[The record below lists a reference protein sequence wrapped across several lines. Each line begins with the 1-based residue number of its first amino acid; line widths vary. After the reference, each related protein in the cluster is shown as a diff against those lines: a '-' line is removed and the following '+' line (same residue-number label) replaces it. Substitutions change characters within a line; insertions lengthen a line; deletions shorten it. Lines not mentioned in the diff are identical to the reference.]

1 MTPEELR
8 NIIDRAHY
16 FGLLQK
22 NLDGQLV
29 HAPFS
34 LTPYQLPSSLIS
46 QLQIHTQWSSLLF
59 WKVAQNSDFLRE
71 ILEPTAKVDEFV
83 RFLLSLIPQE
93 KRQDQ
98 QLLINRNDFLFE
110 RKENGELQPLQVE
123 FNTISAS
130 FAHLSGRVTALHQQ
144 LQQENIL
151 KAAPL
156 PHDAIVGFAS
166 GIKETIENLGWQ
178 DAALLMLVQ
187 PKERNWFDQMG
198 LFAALS
204 QRGVRVVRATLV
216 EVHQKGKLKN
226 GDLWVGPQRI
236 GVVYFRAG
244 YAPGDLPDEDSRSA
258 RRMLE
263 ASSAVLV
270 PEASMQLAGTK
281 KIQQVLAEYGIL
293 SEFVPE
299 SVADQLKAYFAMMF
313 GLEEEVEGSPA
324 RDFLAENAEQFVLK
338 PQREGGGNNVY
349 GAEIRDFLTSLT
361 TSEDRAWIAMKRI
374 EAETVESLLVVQEQA
389 QSHQSISELG
399 IFGLLRAQSD
409 DLRIN
414 MPVGHLVRTKASNVN
429 EGGVV
434 AGYACLN
441 SLISTDQ

>member
-34 LTPYQLPSSLIS
+34 LTPYKLPSSLIS

-83 RFLLSLIPQE
+83 RFLLSLIPNE

-156 PHDAIVGFAS
+156 PHDAIAGFAS

-204 QRGVRVVRATLV
+204 HRGARVVRATLA

-226 GDLWVGPQRI
+226 GDLWVGQQRI

-281 KIQQVLAEYGIL
+281 KIQQVLADSSIL

-313 GLEEEVEGSPA
+313 GLEE
-324 RDFLAENAEQFVLK
+324 AE
-338 PQREGGGNNVY
+338 
-349 GAEIRDFLTSLT
+349 
-361 TSEDRAWIAMKRI
+361 
-374 EAETVESLLVVQEQA
+374 
-389 QSHQSISELG
+389 
-399 IFGLLRAQSD
+399 
-409 DLRIN
+409 
-414 MPVGHLVRTKASNVN
+414 
-429 EGGVV
+429 
-434 AGYACLN
+434 
-441 SLISTDQ
+441 

>member
-22 NLDGQLV
+22 NLNGQLV

-156 PHDAIVGFAS
+156 PHDAIAGFAS

-204 QRGVRVVRATLV
+204 QRGVRVVRATLA

-236 GVVYFRAG
+236 GIVYFRAG

-281 KIQQVLAEYGIL
+281 KIQQVLADYSIL

-313 GLEEEVEGSPA
+313 GLEEEVEGRPA
-324 RDFLAENAEQFVLK
+324 REFLAENAEQYVLK

-349 GAEIRDFLTSLT
+349 GAEIRDFLTSLP

-374 EAETVESLLVVQEQA
+374 EAETAESLLVVQEQA
-389 QSHQSISELG
+389 QSRQSISELG
-399 IFGLLRAQSD
+399 IFGLLRAQSG
-409 DLRIN
+409 DLRMN

-441 SLISTDQ
+441 SLISTNQ

>member
-46 QLQIHTQWSSLLF
+46 QLQIHTQWSNLLF

-123 FNTISAS
+123 FNTIAAS

-156 PHDAIVGFAS
+156 PHDAIAGFAS
-166 GIKETIENLGWQ
+166 GIKETIENLGWR
-178 DAALLMLVQ
+178 DSALLILVQ

-204 QRGVRVVRATLV
+204 QRGVKVVRATLA

-244 YAPGDLPDEDSRSA
+244 YSPGDLPDEESRSA

-263 ASSAVLV
+263 ASTAVLV

-281 KIQQVLAEYGIL
+281 KIQQVLADYSIL

-313 GLEEEVEGSPA
+313 GLEEEVEGRPA
-324 RDFLAENAEQFVLK
+324 REFLVENAEQYVLK

-349 GAEIRDFLTSLT
+349 GAEIKDFLTSLP

-374 EAETVESLLVVQEQA
+374 EAETAESLLVVQEQA
-389 QSHQSISELG
+389 QSRQSISELG
-399 IFGLLRAQSD
+399 IFGLLRAQSG
-409 DLRIN
+409 DLRMN
-414 MPVGHLVRTKASNVN
+414 MPVGHLVRTKASDVN

-441 SLISTDQ
+441 SLTSTNQ

>member
-151 KAAPL
+151 KVAPL
-156 PHDAIVGFAS
+156 PHDAIAGFAS

-204 QRGVRVVRATLV
+204 QRGVRVVRATLA

-236 GVVYFRAG
+236 GIVYFRAG

-281 KIQQVLAEYGIL
+281 KIQQVLAESGIL

-299 SVADQLKAYFAMMF
+299 SVADQLMAYFAMMF
-313 GLEEEVEGSPA
+313 GLEEEVEGRPA
-324 RDFLAENAEQFVLK
+324 REFLAENAEQYVLK

-349 GAEIRDFLTSLT
+349 GAEIRDFLTSLPK
-361 TSEDRAWIAMKRI
+361 SEDRAWIAMKRI
-374 EAETVESLLVVQEQA
+374 EAETAESLLVVQEQA
-389 QSHQSISELG
+389 QSRQSISELG
-399 IFGLLRAQSD
+399 IFGLLRAQSG
-409 DLRIN
+409 DLRMN

-441 SLISTDQ
+441 SLISTNQ

>member
-8 NIIDRAHY
+8 NIVDRAHY

-83 RFLLSLIPQE
+83 RFLLSLIPNE

-151 KAAPL
+151 KADPL
-156 PHDAIVGFAS
+156 PHDAISGFAS

-281 KIQQVLAEYGIL
+281 KIQQVLADSSIL

-313 GLEEEVEGSPA
+313 SLEEEVEGRPA
-324 RDFLAENAEQFVLK
+324 REFLAENAEQFVLK

-349 GAEIRDFLTSLT
+349 GAEIRDFLTSLP

-374 EAETVESLLVVQEQA
+374 EAETAESLLVVQEQA

>member
-34 LTPYQLPSSLIS
+34 LTPYQLPSTLIS
-46 QLQIHTQWSSLLF
+46 QLKIHTQWSSLLF

-83 RFLLSLIPQE
+83 RFLLSLIPNE

-110 RKENGELQPLQVE
+110 RKENGGPQPLQVE
-123 FNTISAS
+123 LNTISAS
-130 FAHLSGRVTALHQQ
+130 FAHLSERVTTFHQQ

-151 KAAPL
+151 KVAPL
-156 PHDAIVGFAS
+156 AHDAIAGFAV
-166 GIKETIENLGWQ
+166 GIKETIEELGWQ

-204 QRGVRVVRATLV
+204 QRGVKVVRATLA
-216 EVHQKGKLKN
+216 EVHDRGKLKN

-244 YAPGDLPDEDSRSA
+244 YSPGDLPDQESRSA
-258 RRMLE
+258 RRMME

-281 KIQQVLAEYGIL
+281 KIQQVLAGSGVL
-293 SEFVPE
+293 SQFVPE
-299 SVADQLKAYFAMMF
+299 AVGEELKAYFAMMF
-313 GLEEEVEGSPA
+313 GLEEEVEGQTA
-324 RDFLAENAEQFVLK
+324 REFLAENAEQYVLK

-349 GAEIRDFLTSLT
+349 GAEIRDFLTSLP

-374 EAETVESLLVVQEQA
+374 EAETSESLLVVQEQA
-389 QSHQSISELG
+389 QYHQCISELG
-399 IFGLLRAQSD
+399 IFGLLRAQSG

-441 SLISTDQ
+441 SLVSTD

>member
-156 PHDAIVGFAS
+156 PHDAIAGFAS

-204 QRGVRVVRATLV
+204 QRGVKVVRATLA

-281 KIQQVLAEYGIL
+281 KIQQVLADSSIL

-313 GLEEEVEGSPA
+313 GLEEEVEGRPA
-324 RDFLAENAEQFVLK
+324 REFLAENAEQYVLK

-349 GAEIRDFLTSLT
+349 GAEIRDFLTSLP

-374 EAETVESLLVVQEQA
+374 EAETAESLLVVQEQA

>member
-83 RFLLSLIPQE
+83 RFLLSLIPNE

-156 PHDAIVGFAS
+156 PHDAIAGFAS

-204 QRGVRVVRATLV
+204 QRGVKVVRATLA

-244 YAPGDLPDEDSRSA
+244 YAPGDLPDEESRSA

-281 KIQQVLAEYGIL
+281 KIQQVLADSSIL

-313 GLEEEVEGSPA
+313 GLEEEVEGQTA
-324 RDFLAENAEQFVLK
+324 REFLAENAEQYVLK

-349 GAEIRDFLTSLT
+349 GAEIRDFLTSLP

-374 EAETVESLLVVQEQA
+374 EAETTESLLVVQEQA

>member
-156 PHDAIVGFAS
+156 PHDAIAGFAS
-166 GIKETIENLGWQ
+166 GIKETIENLGWR
-178 DAALLMLVQ
+178 DSALLILVQ

-204 QRGVRVVRATLV
+204 QRGVKVVRATLA

-244 YAPGDLPDEDSRSA
+244 YAPGDLPDEESRSA

-263 ASSAVLV
+263 ASTAVLV

-281 KIQQVLAEYGIL
+281 KIQQVLADYSIL

-313 GLEEEVEGSPA
+313 GLEEEVEGRPA
-324 RDFLAENAEQFVLK
+324 REFLAENAEQYVLK

-349 GAEIRDFLTSLT
+349 GAEIKDFLTSLP

-374 EAETVESLLVVQEQA
+374 EAETAESLLVVQEQA
-389 QSHQSISELG
+389 QSRQSISELG
-399 IFGLLRAQSD
+399 IFGLLRAQSG
-409 DLRIN
+409 DLRMN
-414 MPVGHLVRTKASNVN
+414 MPVGHLVRTKASDVN

-441 SLISTDQ
+441 SLTSTNQ

>member
-8 NIIDRAHY
+8 NIVDRAHY

-22 NLDGQLV
+22 NPDGKLV

-34 LTPYQLPSSLIS
+34 LTPYQLPSTLIS
-46 QLQIHTQWSSLLF
+46 QLKIHTQWSSLLF

-144 LQQENIL
+144 LQQENFL
-151 KAAPL
+151 KAVPL
-156 PHDAIVGFAS
+156 PHDAIAGFAS

-204 QRGVRVVRATLV
+204 QRGVRVVRATLA

-281 KIQQVLAEYGIL
+281 KIQQVLADSSIL

-313 GLEEEVEGSPA
+313 GLEEEVEGRPA
-324 RDFLAENAEQFVLK
+324 REFLAENAEQFVLK

-349 GAEIRDFLTSLT
+349 GAEIRDFLTSLP

-374 EAETVESLLVVQEQA
+374 EAETTESLLVVQEQA
-389 QSHQSISELG
+389 QYHQCISELG
-399 IFGLLRAQSD
+399 IFGLLRAQSG

-441 SLISTDQ
+441 SLVSTD

>member
-8 NIIDRAHY
+8 NIVDRAHY

-22 NLDGQLV
+22 NPDGQLV
-29 HAPFS
+29 HVPFS
-34 LTPYQLPSSLIS
+34 LTPYQLPASLIS

-83 RFLLSLIPQE
+83 RFLLSLIPNE

-110 RKENGELQPLQVE
+110 RKENGDLQPLQVE
-123 FNTISAS
+123 LNTISAS
-130 FAHLSGRVTALHQQ
+130 FAHLSERITTFHQQ

-151 KAAPL
+151 KVAPL
-156 PHDAIVGFAS
+156 SHDAIAGFAV
-166 GIKETIENLGWQ
+166 GIKETIEELGWQ
-178 DAALLMLVQ
+178 YAALLMLVQ

-204 QRGVRVVRATLV
+204 QRGVKVVRATLA
-216 EVHQKGKLKN
+216 EVHDRGKLKN

-244 YAPGDLPDEDSRSA
+244 YSPGDLPDEESRSA
-258 RRMLE
+258 RRMME

-281 KIQQVLAEYGIL
+281 KIQQVLVGSGVL
-293 SEFVPE
+293 SQFVPE
-299 SVADQLKAYFAMMF
+299 SVGEQLKAYFAMMF
-313 GLEEEVEGSPA
+313 GLEEEVEGRTA
-324 RDFLAENAEQFVLK
+324 REFLAENAEQYVLK

-349 GAEIRDFLTSLT
+349 GAEIRDFLTSLPT
-361 TSEDRAWIAMKRI
+361 NEDRAWIAMKRI
-374 EAETVESLLVVQEQA
+374 EAETTESLLVVQEQA
-389 QSHQSISELG
+389 QYHQCISELG
-399 IFGLLRAQSD
+399 VFGLLRAQSG

-434 AGYACLN
+434 AGYAGLN
-441 SLISTDQ
+441 SLISKD

>member
-83 RFLLSLIPQE
+83 RFLLSLIPNE

-151 KAAPL
+151 KADPL
-156 PHDAIVGFAS
+156 PHDAISGFAS

-204 QRGVRVVRATLV
+204 QRGVRVVRATLA

-236 GVVYFRAG
+236 GIVYFRAG

-281 KIQQVLAEYGIL
+281 KIQQVLADSSIL

-313 GLEEEVEGSPA
+313 GLEEEVEGRPA
-324 RDFLAENAEQFVLK
+324 REFLAENAEQYVLK

-349 GAEIRDFLTSLT
+349 GAEIRDFLTSLPK
-361 TSEDRAWIAMKRI
+361 SEDRAWIAMKRI
-374 EAETVESLLVVQEQA
+374 EAETAESLLVVQEQA
-389 QSHQSISELG
+389 QSRQSISELG
-399 IFGLLRAQSD
+399 IFGLLRAQSG
-409 DLRIN
+409 DLRMN

-441 SLISTDQ
+441 SLISTNQ

>member
-1 MTPEELR
+1 MTPDELR

-83 RFLLSLIPQE
+83 RFLLSLIPNE

-151 KAAPL
+151 KADPL
-156 PHDAIVGFAS
+156 PHDAISGFAS

-204 QRGVRVVRATLV
+204 QRGVRVVRATLA

-236 GVVYFRAG
+236 GIVYFRAG

-281 KIQQVLAEYGIL
+281 KIQQVLADYSIL

-313 GLEEEVEGSPA
+313 GLEEEVEGRPA
-324 RDFLAENAEQFVLK
+324 REFLAENAEQYVLK

-349 GAEIRDFLTSLT
+349 GAEIRDFLTSLP

-374 EAETVESLLVVQEQA
+374 EAETAESLLVVQEQA
-389 QSHQSISELG
+389 QSRQSISELG
-399 IFGLLRAQSD
+399 IFGLLRAQSG
-409 DLRIN
+409 DLRMN

-441 SLISTDQ
+441 SLISTNQ

>member
-46 QLQIHTQWSSLLF
+46 QLQIHTQWSNLLF

-83 RFLLSLIPQE
+83 RFLLSLITQE

-156 PHDAIVGFAS
+156 PHDAIAGFAS
-166 GIKETIENLGWQ
+166 GIKETIENLGWR
-178 DAALLMLVQ
+178 DSALLILVQ

-198 LFAALS
+198 LFAAMS
-204 QRGVRVVRATLV
+204 QRGVKVVRATLA

-244 YAPGDLPDEDSRSA
+244 YSPGDLPDEESRSA

-263 ASSAVLV
+263 ASTAVLV

-281 KIQQVLAEYGIL
+281 KIQQVLADYSIL

-313 GLEEEVEGSPA
+313 GLEEEVEGRPA
-324 RDFLAENAEQFVLK
+324 REFLAENAEQYVLK

-349 GAEIRDFLTSLT
+349 GAEIKDFLTSLP

-374 EAETVESLLVVQEQA
+374 EAETAESLLVVQEQA
-389 QSHQSISELG
+389 QSRQSISELG
-399 IFGLLRAQSD
+399 IFGLLRAQSG
-409 DLRIN
+409 DLRMN

-441 SLISTDQ
+441 SLTSTNQ

>member
-8 NIIDRAHY
+8 NIIDRAHF

-46 QLQIHTQWSSLLF
+46 QIQLHTQWSSLLF

-83 RFLLSLIPQE
+83 QFLLSLIPNE

-98 QLLINRNDFLFE
+98 QLLINRNDFLFG

-156 PHDAIVGFAS
+156 SHGAIAGFAS

-204 QRGVRVVRATLV
+204 QRGVKVVRATLA
-216 EVHQKGKLKN
+216 EVHEKGKLKN

-236 GVVYFRAG
+236 GIVYFRAG
-244 YAPGDLPDEDSRSA
+244 YAPGDLPDEQSRSA

-281 KIQQVLAEYGIL
+281 KIQQVLADSSIL
-293 SEFVPE
+293 SEFVPD
-299 SVADQLKAYFAMMF
+299 SVADQIKAYFTMMF
-313 GLEEEVEGSPA
+313 GLEEEVEGIKA
-324 RDFLAENAEQFVLK
+324 REYLAENAEQYVLK

-349 GAEIRDFLTSLT
+349 GAEIRDFLTSLP

-389 QSHQSISELG
+389 QSHHSISELG
-399 IFGLLRAQSD
+399 IFGLLRAKSGE
-409 DLRIN
+409 LRIN

>member
-34 LTPYQLPSSLIS
+34 LTPYQLPSFLIS

-156 PHDAIVGFAS
+156 PHDAIAGFAS
-166 GIKETIENLGWQ
+166 GIKETIENLGWR
-178 DAALLMLVQ
+178 DSALLILVQ

-204 QRGVRVVRATLV
+204 QRGVKVVRATLA

-236 GVVYFRAG
+236 GIVYFRAG

-270 PEASMQLAGTK
+270 PEASMQLAGSK
-281 KIQQVLAEYGIL
+281 KIQQVLADYSIL

-313 GLEEEVEGSPA
+313 GLEEEVEGRPA
-324 RDFLAENAEQFVLK
+324 REFLAENAEQYVLK

-349 GAEIRDFLTSLT
+349 GAEIRDFLTSLP

-374 EAETVESLLVVQEQA
+374 EAETAESLLVVQEQA
-389 QSHQSISELG
+389 QSRQSISELG
-399 IFGLLRAQSD
+399 IFGLLRAQSG
-409 DLRIN
+409 DLRMN

-441 SLISTDQ
+441 SLTSTNQ

>member
-83 RFLLSLIPQE
+83 RFLLSLIPNE

-151 KAAPL
+151 KADPL
-156 PHDAIVGFAS
+156 PHDAISGFAS

-204 QRGVRVVRATLV
+204 QRGVKVVRATLA

-244 YAPGDLPDEDSRSA
+244 YAPGDLPDEESRSA

-281 KIQQVLAEYGIL
+281 KIQQVLADYSIL

-313 GLEEEVEGSPA
+313 GLEEEVEGRPA
-324 RDFLAENAEQFVLK
+324 REFLAENAEQFVLK

-349 GAEIRDFLTSLT
+349 GAEIRDFLTSLP

-441 SLISTDQ
+441 SLISTDK

>member
-8 NIIDRAHY
+8 NIVDRAHY

-22 NLDGQLV
+22 NPDGQLV
-29 HAPFS
+29 HVPFS
-34 LTPYQLPSSLIS
+34 LTPYQLPASLIS

-83 RFLLSLIPQE
+83 RFLLSLIPNE

-110 RKENGELQPLQVE
+110 RKENGDLQPLQVE
-123 FNTISAS
+123 LNTISAS
-130 FAHLSGRVTALHQQ
+130 FAHLSERITTFHQQ

-151 KAAPL
+151 KVAPL
-156 PHDAIVGFAS
+156 SHDAIAGFAV
-166 GIKETIENLGWQ
+166 GIKKTIEELGWQ
-178 DAALLMLVQ
+178 YAALLMLVQ

-204 QRGVRVVRATLV
+204 QRGVKVVRATLA
-216 EVHQKGKLKN
+216 EVHDRGKLKN

-244 YAPGDLPDEDSRSA
+244 YSPGDLPDEESRSA
-258 RRMLE
+258 RRMME

-281 KIQQVLAEYGIL
+281 KIQQVLVGSGVL
-293 SEFVPE
+293 SQFVPE
-299 SVADQLKAYFAMMF
+299 SVGEQLKAYFAMMF
-313 GLEEEVEGSPA
+313 GLEEEVEGRTA
-324 RDFLAENAEQFVLK
+324 REFLAENAEQYVLK

-349 GAEIRDFLTSLT
+349 GAEIRDFLTSLPT
-361 TSEDRAWIAMKRI
+361 NEDRAWIAMKRI
-374 EAETVESLLVVQEQA
+374 EAETTESLLVAQEQA
-389 QSHQSISELG
+389 QYHQCISELG
-399 IFGLLRAQSD
+399 IFGLLRAQSG

-434 AGYACLN
+434 AGYAGLN
-441 SLISTDQ
+441 SLISKD

>member
-156 PHDAIVGFAS
+156 PHDAIAGFAS

-281 KIQQVLAEYGIL
+281 KIQQVLADSSIL

-313 GLEEEVEGSPA
+313 GLEEEVEGRPA
-324 RDFLAENAEQFVLK
+324 REFLAENAEQFVLK

-349 GAEIRDFLTSLT
+349 GAEIRDFLTSLP

-374 EAETVESLLVVQEQA
+374 EAETAESLLVVQEQA

>member
-22 NLDGQLV
+22 NLNGQLV

-83 RFLLSLIPQE
+83 RFLLSLIPNE

-151 KAAPL
+151 KSAPL
-156 PHDAIVGFAS
+156 PHDAIAGFAS

-204 QRGVRVVRATLV
+204 QRGVKVVRATLA

-244 YAPGDLPDEDSRSA
+244 YAPGDLPDEESRSA

-281 KIQQVLAEYGIL
+281 KIQQVLADYSIL

-313 GLEEEVEGSPA
+313 GLEEEVEGRPA
-324 RDFLAENAEQFVLK
+324 REFLAENAEQYVLK

-349 GAEIRDFLTSLT
+349 GAEIRDFLTSLPK
-361 TSEDRAWIAMKRI
+361 SEDRAWIAMKRI
-374 EAETVESLLVVQEQA
+374 EAETAESLLVVQEQA
-389 QSHQSISELG
+389 QSRQSISELG
-399 IFGLLRAQSD
+399 IFGLLRAQSG
-409 DLRIN
+409 DLRMN

-441 SLISTDQ
+441 SLISTKQ

>member
-8 NIIDRAHY
+8 NIVDRAHY

-22 NLDGQLV
+22 NPDGQLV

-34 LTPYQLPSSLIS
+34 LTPYRLPASLIS

-83 RFLLSLIPQE
+83 RFLLSLIPNE

-123 FNTISAS
+123 LNTISAS
-130 FAHLSGRVTALHQQ
+130 FAHLSERITTFHQQ

-151 KAAPL
+151 KVAPL
-156 PHDAIVGFAS
+156 SHSAVAGFAV
-166 GIKETIENLGWQ
+166 GIKETIEELGWQ

-204 QRGVRVVRATLV
+204 QRGVKVVRATLA
-216 EVHQKGKLKN
+216 EVHDRGKLKN

-244 YAPGDLPDEDSRSA
+244 YSPGDLPDEESRSA
-258 RRMLE
+258 RRMME

-281 KIQQVLAEYGIL
+281 KIQQILVGSGVL
-293 SEFVPE
+293 SQFVPE
-299 SVADQLKAYFAMMF
+299 SVGEQLKAYFAMMF
-313 GLEEEVEGSPA
+313 GLEEEVEGRTA
-324 RDFLAENAEQFVLK
+324 REFLAENAEQYVLK

-349 GAEIRDFLTSLT
+349 GAEIRDFLTSLPT
-361 TSEDRAWIAMKRI
+361 NEDRAWIAMKRI
-374 EAETVESLLVVQEQA
+374 EAETTESLLVVQEQA
-389 QSHQSISELG
+389 QYHQCISELG
-399 IFGLLRAQSD
+399 IFGLLRAQSG

-441 SLISTDQ
+441 SLISTD

>member
-83 RFLLSLIPQE
+83 RFLLSLIPNE

-151 KAAPL
+151 KADPL
-156 PHDAIVGFAS
+156 PHDAISGFAS

-204 QRGVRVVRATLV
+204 QRGVRVVRATLA

-236 GVVYFRAG
+236 GIVYFRAG

-281 KIQQVLAEYGIL
+281 KIQQVLAESGIL

-299 SVADQLKAYFAMMF
+299 SVADQLMAYFAMMF
-313 GLEEEVEGSPA
+313 GLEEEVEGRPA

-349 GAEIRDFLTSLT
+349 GAEIRDFLTSLP

-399 IFGLLRAQSD
+399 IFGLLRAQSG

-414 MPVGHLVRTKASNVN
+414 MPLGHLVRTKASNVN

-441 SLISTDQ
+441 SLISTDK

>member
-83 RFLLSLIPQE
+83 RFLLSLIPNE

-156 PHDAIVGFAS
+156 PHDAIAGFAS
-166 GIKETIENLGWQ
+166 GIKETIENLGWR
-178 DAALLMLVQ
+178 DSALLILVQ

-204 QRGVRVVRATLV
+204 QRGVKVVRATLA

-244 YAPGDLPDEDSRSA
+244 YAPGDLPDEESRSA

-263 ASSAVLV
+263 ASTAVLV

-281 KIQQVLAEYGIL
+281 KIQQVLADYSIL

-313 GLEEEVEGSPA
+313 GLEEEVEGRPA
-324 RDFLAENAEQFVLK
+324 REFLAENAEQYVLK

-349 GAEIRDFLTSLT
+349 GAEIKDFLTSLP

-374 EAETVESLLVVQEQA
+374 EAETAESLLVVQEQA
-389 QSHQSISELG
+389 QSRQSISELG
-399 IFGLLRAQSD
+399 IFGLLRAQSG
-409 DLRIN
+409 DLRMN

-441 SLISTDQ
+441 SLTSTNQ

>member
-59 WKVAQNSDFLRE
+59 WKVAQNFDFLRE

-83 RFLLSLIPQE
+83 RFLLSLIPNE

-156 PHDAIVGFAS
+156 PHDAIAGFAS

-204 QRGVRVVRATLV
+204 ERGVRVVRATLA

-281 KIQQVLAEYGIL
+281 KIQQVLADSSIL

-313 GLEEEVEGSPA
+313 GLEEEVEGRPA
-324 RDFLAENAEQFVLK
+324 REFLTENAEQFVLK

-349 GAEIRDFLTSLT
+349 GAEIRDFLTSLP

-374 EAETVESLLVVQEQA
+374 EAETAESLLVVQEQA

>member
-151 KAAPL
+151 KVAPL
-156 PHDAIVGFAS
+156 PHDAIAGFAS
-166 GIKETIENLGWQ
+166 GIKETIENLGWR
-178 DAALLMLVQ
+178 DSALLILVQ

-204 QRGVRVVRATLV
+204 QCGVRVVRATLA

-236 GVVYFRAG
+236 GIVYFRAG

-349 GAEIRDFLTSLT
+349 GAEIRDFLTSLP

-399 IFGLLRAQSD
+399 IFGLLLAQSG

-414 MPVGHLVRTKASNVN
+414 MPLGHLVRTKASNIN

-441 SLISTDQ
+441 SLISTDK

>member
-156 PHDAIVGFAS
+156 PHDAIAGFAS

-204 QRGVRVVRATLV
+204 QRGVRVVRATLA

-244 YAPGDLPDEDSRSA
+244 YAPGDLPDEESRSA

-281 KIQQVLAEYGIL
+281 KIQQVLADSSIL

-313 GLEEEVEGSPA
+313 GLEEEVEGRPA
-324 RDFLAENAEQFVLK
+324 REFLAENAEQFVLK

-349 GAEIRDFLTSLT
+349 GAEIRDFLTSLP

-374 EAETVESLLVVQEQA
+374 EAETAESLLVVQEQA

>member
-156 PHDAIVGFAS
+156 PHDAIAGFAS
-166 GIKETIENLGWQ
+166 GIKETIENLGWR
-178 DAALLMLVQ
+178 DSALLILVQ

-204 QRGVRVVRATLV
+204 QRGVKVVRATLA

-236 GVVYFRAG
+236 GIVYFRAG

-263 ASSAVLV
+263 ASTAVLV

-281 KIQQVLAEYGIL
+281 KIQQVLADYSIL

-313 GLEEEVEGSPA
+313 GLEEEVEGRPA
-324 RDFLAENAEQFVLK
+324 REFLAENAEQYVLK

-349 GAEIRDFLTSLT
+349 GAEIKDFLTSLP

-374 EAETVESLLVVQEQA
+374 EAETAESLLVVQEQA
-389 QSHQSISELG
+389 QSRQSISELG
-399 IFGLLRAQSD
+399 IFGLLRAQSG
-409 DLRIN
+409 DLRMN

-441 SLISTDQ
+441 SLTSTNQ

>member
-22 NLDGQLV
+22 NPHGQLV

-34 LTPYQLPSSLIS
+34 LTPYRLPTALIS

-83 RFLLSLIPQE
+83 RFLLSLIPNE

-130 FAHLSGRVTALHQQ
+130 FAHLSERVTSLHQQ

-151 KAAPL
+151 KGSPL
-156 PHDAIVGFAS
+156 LHDAIVGFAS

-198 LFAALS
+198 LFAALCK
-204 QRGVRVVRATLV
+204 RGVTVVRASLA
-216 EVHQKGKLKN
+216 EVHDRGKLKN

-244 YAPGDLPDEDSRSA
+244 YSPGDLHDEESRSA
-258 RRMLE
+258 RRMME

-281 KIQQVLAEYGIL
+281 KIQQVLVGSGVL
-293 SEFVPE
+293 SQFVPE
-299 SVADQLKAYFAMMF
+299 SVGEQLKAYFAMMF
-313 GLEEEVEGSPA
+313 GLEEEVEGRTA
-324 RDFLAENAEQFVLK
+324 REFLAANAEQYVLK

-349 GAEIRDFLTSLT
+349 GAEIRDFLTSLPT
-361 TSEDRAWIAMKRI
+361 NEDRAWIAMKRI
-374 EAETVESLLVVQEQA
+374 EAETTESLLVVQEQA
-389 QSHQSISELG
+389 QYHQCISELG
-399 IFGLLRAQSD
+399 IFGLLRAQSG

-434 AGYACLN
+434 AGYAGLN
-441 SLISTDQ
+441 SLISTD

>member
-83 RFLLSLIPQE
+83 RFLLSLIPKE

-156 PHDAIVGFAS
+156 PHDAIAGFAS

-204 QRGVRVVRATLV
+204 QRGVRVVRATLA

-281 KIQQVLAEYGIL
+281 KIQQVLADSSIL

-313 GLEEEVEGSPA
+313 GLEEEVEGRPA
-324 RDFLAENAEQFVLK
+324 REFLAENAEQFVLK

-349 GAEIRDFLTSLT
+349 GAEIRDFLTSLP

-374 EAETVESLLVVQEQA
+374 EAETAESLLVVQEQA

>member
-22 NLDGQLV
+22 NPHGQLV

-34 LTPYQLPSSLIS
+34 LTPYRLPTALIS

-83 RFLLSLIPQE
+83 RFLLSLIPNE

-130 FAHLSGRVTALHQQ
+130 FAHLSERVTSLHQQ

-151 KAAPL
+151 KGSPL
-156 PHDAIVGFAS
+156 LHDAIVGFAS

-198 LFAALS
+198 LFVALCK
-204 QRGVRVVRATLV
+204 RGVPVVRASLA
-216 EVHQKGKLKN
+216 EVHDRGKLKN

-244 YAPGDLPDEDSRSA
+244 YSPGDLPDEESRSA
-258 RRMLE
+258 RRMME

-281 KIQQVLAEYGIL
+281 KIQQVLVGSGVL
-293 SEFVPE
+293 SQFVPE
-299 SVADQLKAYFAMMF
+299 SVGEQLKAYFAMMF
-313 GLEEEVEGSPA
+313 GLEEEVEGRTA
-324 RDFLAENAEQFVLK
+324 REFLAANAEQYVLK

-349 GAEIRDFLTSLT
+349 GAEIRDFLTSLPT
-361 TSEDRAWIAMKRI
+361 NEDRAWIAMKRI
-374 EAETVESLLVVQEQA
+374 EAETTESLLVVQEQA
-389 QSHQSISELG
+389 QYHQCISELG
-399 IFGLLRAQSD
+399 IFGLLRAQSG

-434 AGYACLN
+434 AGYAGLN
-441 SLISTDQ
+441 SLISTD

>member
-156 PHDAIVGFAS
+156 PHDAIAGFAS
-166 GIKETIENLGWQ
+166 GIKETIENLGWR
-178 DAALLMLVQ
+178 DSALLILVQ

-204 QRGVRVVRATLV
+204 QRGVKVVRATLA

-244 YAPGDLPDEDSRSA
+244 YAPGDLPDEESRSA

-263 ASSAVLV
+263 ASTAVLV

-281 KIQQVLAEYGIL
+281 KIQQVLADYSIL

-313 GLEEEVEGSPA
+313 GLEEEVEGRPA
-324 RDFLAENAEQFVLK
+324 REFLAENAEQYVLK

-349 GAEIRDFLTSLT
+349 GAEIKDFLTSLP

-374 EAETVESLLVVQEQA
+374 EAETAESLLVVQEQA
-389 QSHQSISELG
+389 QSRQSISELG
-399 IFGLLRAQSD
+399 IFGLLRAQSG
-409 DLRIN
+409 DLRMN

-441 SLISTDQ
+441 SLTSTNQ

>member
-156 PHDAIVGFAS
+156 PHDAIAGFAS

-204 QRGVRVVRATLV
+204 QRGVKVVRATLA

-281 KIQQVLAEYGIL
+281 KIQQVLADSSIL

-313 GLEEEVEGSPA
+313 GLEEEVEGRPA
-324 RDFLAENAEQFVLK
+324 REFLAENAEQFVLK

-349 GAEIRDFLTSLT
+349 GAEIRDFLTSLP

-374 EAETVESLLVVQEQA
+374 EAETAESLLVVQEQA

>member
-83 RFLLSLIPQE
+83 RFLLSLIPNE

-156 PHDAIVGFAS
+156 PHDAIAGFAS

-204 QRGVRVVRATLV
+204 QRGVRVVRATLA

-244 YAPGDLPDEDSRSA
+244 YAPGDLPDEESRSA

-281 KIQQVLAEYGIL
+281 KIQQVLAESGIL

-313 GLEEEVEGSPA
+313 GLEEEVEGRPA

-349 GAEIRDFLTSLT
+349 GAEIRDFLTSLP

-399 IFGLLRAQSD
+399 IFGLLLAQSG

-414 MPVGHLVRTKASNVN
+414 MPLGHLVRTKASNVN

-441 SLISTDQ
+441 SLISTDK

>member
-83 RFLLSLIPQE
+83 RFLLSLIPNE

-151 KAAPL
+151 KADPL
-156 PHDAIVGFAS
+156 PHDAISGFAS

-204 QRGVRVVRATLV
+204 QRGVRVVRATLA

-236 GVVYFRAG
+236 VIVYFRAG

-281 KIQQVLAEYGIL
+281 KIQQVLAESGIL

-299 SVADQLKAYFAMMF
+299 SVADQLMAYFAMMF
-313 GLEEEVEGSPA
+313 GLEEEVEGRPA

-349 GAEIRDFLTSLT
+349 GAEIRDFLTSLP

-399 IFGLLRAQSD
+399 IFGLLLAQSG

-414 MPVGHLVRTKASNVN
+414 MPLGHLVRTKASNVN

-441 SLISTDQ
+441 SLISTDK

>member
-156 PHDAIVGFAS
+156 PHDAIAGFAS
-166 GIKETIENLGWQ
+166 GIKETIENLGWR
-178 DAALLMLVQ
+178 DSALLILVQ

-204 QRGVRVVRATLV
+204 QRGVKVVRATLA

-244 YAPGDLPDEDSRSA
+244 YSPGDLPDEESRSA

-263 ASSAVLV
+263 ASTAVLV

-281 KIQQVLAEYGIL
+281 KIQQVLADYSIL

-313 GLEEEVEGSPA
+313 GLEEEVEGRPA
-324 RDFLAENAEQFVLK
+324 REFLAENAEQYVLK

-349 GAEIRDFLTSLT
+349 GAEIKDFLTSLP

-374 EAETVESLLVVQEQA
+374 EAETAESLLVVQEQA
-389 QSHQSISELG
+389 QSRQSISELG
-399 IFGLLRAQSD
+399 IFGLLRAQSG
-409 DLRIN
+409 DLRMN

-441 SLISTDQ
+441 SLTSTNQ